1 MHIEK
6 TIKENQTLGG
16 MAEMIPDVEFSHA
29 GGERLKMQIITPWY
43 DCESME
49 RPTYPL
55 VVFVQGCAWTF
66 PDVWCQIPQLS
77 ELARRGYVVATIT
90 HRNAMEGHPFPAC
103 LEDVKTAIR
112 FLRKNANLYGI
123 NPERVGLWGTSSGGN
138 LSLLTAMTIGVK
150 DYETKEYP
158 GYSDKVD
165 YVVACFPTNDFVEY
179 MQDETGDQE
188 IKDIFAA
195 LSDGKIDENMSVLKK
210 MSPYYLVE
218 EAKQQNDCVKYP
230 PVFLAHGDR
239 DMLVPYRQT
248 EKLYHSLKETDT
260 DVTFVTVENAPHEG
274 SFWGREMLKLIFQFI
289 EEHC

>member
-6 TIKENQTLGG
+6 TIKENPSLSG
-16 MAEMIPDVEFSHA
+16 MAEMIPEVTFSRA
-29 GGERLKMQIITPWY
+29 GGECLKMQIITPWY
-43 DCESME
+43 DCESRE
-49 RPTYPL
+49 RPSYPL
-55 VVFVQGCAWTF
+55 VIFVQGSGWTF

-90 HRNAMEGHPFPAC
+90 HRNALEGHPFPAC

-112 FLRKNANLYGI
+112 FLRKHAELYGI

-138 LSLLTAMTIGVK
+138 LSLLAAMTMGMEE
-150 DYETKEYP
+150 YETKEYP

-165 YVVACFPTNDFVEY
+165 YVAACFPTNDFVEY
-179 MQDETGDQE
+179 MQDETADQE
-188 IKDIFAA
+188 IKDIFRA
-195 LSDGKIDENMSVLKK
+195 LSGGKIDENMTVLKK

-218 EAKQQNDCVKYP
+218 EAKKQTDFVKYP
-230 PVFLAHGDR
+230 PIFLAHGTGDG
-239 DMLVPYRQT
+239 LISYRQT
-248 EKLYHSLKETDT
+248 EKLYDSLKETDT

-274 SFWGREMLKLIFQFI
+274 SFWGREMLELIFQFI